1 MLIRY
6 PQASPN
12 VAQTTIYYVQTITA
26 LMTSTAT
33 QTSTTTFC
41 PSVFSSYLQV
51 SSAAPSPGVSGGT
64 SVSSASSGP
73 SGTGTVGSQTG
84 PCPGQGYTC
93 SECLNGWFCP
103 PSQTPAA
110 QVPCGLGWP
119 CYHCQSGYFC
129 VPASHTVF
137 PALDAHAYSTPSTQ
151 ALISTDLPTAD
162 TYQYVGC
169 YQDNSDRSL
178 RDAQLLSVAGGM
190 TTEQCVDF
198 CQTQNFPIAGTE
210 YSTQCFCGNLLL
222 DSVNLDEGQCNMTCS
237 GDNSNLSMCGGSWA
251 LSIWTIDGNLQQ
263 SQSQSLGE
271 VPTALNTPGLQDT
284 LADESAL
291 DAATTVYTTLPPG
304 LALITETASLV
315 TLNASNVGS
324 AFPTSVAVEVDELP
338 PVRPAIISDRLDS
351 ESMTPTMDTS
361 SIASESS
368 GVIDSGITEIIAGS
382 TDIPLAPGP
391 VIPSMMVSTSGQS
404 STSLAFTAAASQPAT
419 QLSGSNFTSDESA
432 ASPAND
438 DTDNVKADAAKFGGS
453 YIFPSS
459 LEASRSVTALHQRA
473 DVIW

>member
-1 MLIRY
+1 
-6 PQASPN
+6 
-12 VAQTTIYYVQTITA
+12 
-26 LMTSTAT
+26 MTSTAT
-33 QTSTTTFC
+33 QISTMTLC

-51 SSAAPSPGVSGGT
+51 SSGSPSAGISGT

-73 SGTGTVGSQTG
+73 SRTVGSQSG

-129 VPASHTVF
+129 IPASRTIF
-137 PALDAHAYSTPSTQ
+137 AALDAHLRSTPSTQ
-151 ALISTDLPTAD
+151 AVAATDLPMAGK
-162 TYQYVGC
+162 YQYLGC

-198 CQTQNFPIAGTE
+198 CQTQELPIAGTE

-237 GDNSNLSMCGGSWA
+237 GDTSNSSMCGGSWA
-251 LSIWTIDGNLQQ
+251 LSIWAIDGSLQQ

-271 VPTALNTPGLQDT
+271 LPETLNTPGLQDT
-284 LADESAL
+284 LADESAPG
-291 DAATTVYTTLPPG
+291 AATTAYTMLPPG
-304 LALITETASLV
+304 LSLTTKAATFV
-315 TLNASNVGS
+315 TVNTLNAES
-324 AFPTSVAVEVDELP
+324 AIPTSATVKVDELL
-338 PVRPAIISDRLDS
+338 PAQPASASDRLDS
-351 ESMTPTMDTS
+351 RPMTPTMDTPS
-361 SIASESS
+361 VASKSS
-368 GVIDSGITEIIAGS
+368 GVVHSGITAIIAEV

-391 VIPSMMVSTSGQS
+391 VISSLMFSTSGQS

-419 QLSGSNFTSDESA
+419 KLPGSNSTGDQSA
-432 ASPAND
+432 ASPTD
-438 DTDNVKADAAKFGGS
+438 DDSSRNVEAHAAQFGGS

-459 LEASRSVTALHQRA
+459 LEASRPVTALHQRF
-473 DVIW
+473 DVIF